1 RGLGGAAAGYG
12 WRLVRAA
19 LTLGAFSYGLSL
31 VLYVSGAQ
39 QMGAARSQMLFA
51 ASPFLGDA
59 LSWAMLGEPV
69 QPLQVVAALV
79 MLAGI
84 GLLLSSRHAHVH
96 AHAEAVH
103 THSHR
108 HDDGHHDHP
117 HPGLLV
123 EPRPSHPHAHTPL
136 VPAHPPP

>member
-19 LTLGAFSYGLSL
+19 LTLGAFSYGPYLG
-31 VLYVSGAQ
+31 VAVRGAQ

-51 ASPFLGDA
+51 ASPFLGAA
-59 LSWAMLGEPV
+59 LSWAVLGEPV
-69 QPLQVVAALV
+69 QPLQLVAALV

-96 AHAEAVH
+96 SHAEAAH

-108 HDDGHHDHP
+108 H
-117 HPGLLV
+117 
-123 EPRPSHPHAHTPL
+123 
-136 VPAHPPP
+136 